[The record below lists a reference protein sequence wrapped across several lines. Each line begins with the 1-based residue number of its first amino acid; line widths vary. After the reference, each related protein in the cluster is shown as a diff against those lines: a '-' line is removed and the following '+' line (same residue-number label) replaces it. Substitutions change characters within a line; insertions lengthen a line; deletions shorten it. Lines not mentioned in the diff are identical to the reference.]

1 MPHGVRGLRYALTR
15 GMICAMISLMIY
27 KILNIIA
34 LICIILNM
42 AAHAEPTN
50 IEPRIGWGL
59 NNQLDANGKPQ
70 WGNDWIDCG
79 NDSDWVNNLQDF
91 EKKIAEEN
99 KYMRAL
105 EPIVVIDINSCNED
119 IANYIGITFD
129 YSKHRHAIPTEILS
143 REEKSRIIMGT
154 IPTKGNK

>member
-1 MPHGVRGLRYALTR
+1 
-15 GMICAMISLMIY
+15 
-27 KILNIIA
+27 
-34 LICIILNM
+34 M
-42 AAHAEPTN
+42 AAHAAPTN

-79 NDSDWVNNLQDF
+79 NDSDGVNNLQDF

-129 YSKHRHAIPTEILS
+129 YSKHRHAIPTKVLS
-143 REEKSRIIMGT
+143 REEKSRIIMST
-154 IPTKGNK
+154 IPTKGDK